1 MTTVAA
7 PRIMVVDD
15 TPQNL
20 RLLENL
26 LVERGYRVFALPSG
40 EMALRAAAKSPP
52 DLVLLDIDM
61 PGLNGFE
68 VCQKFKADRRLVEI
82 PIIFISALCDTA
94 DKVRAFEVGGV
105 DYVTKPIKFD
115 EVAARV
121 ATHLKIRALQASLE
135 DHNRHLQEI
144 VAAQVKK
151 ISESQMATIFALAK
165 LAENRDTDTG
175 EHLER
180 VQEYCRVLALGLQ
193 QSSCYSPV
201 ISDEFVAD
209 ICQAS
214 PLHDIGKVAIPDHVL
229 LKPGRLS
236 QEEFE
241 VMKAHAAIGAQT
253 LMAVLAR
260 YPENAFVRMGIDI
273 ARSHHERWDGK
284 GYPEGLAGADI
295 PLAARLMAVVDVYD
309 AFRSDRCYRRGL
321 DHEATRTIVLEG
333 RGTQFDPMITDKFL
347 ELEEAFRE
355 IFARTSRRQMLLAQA
370 LKASSPATTD
380 LLQPA
385 SMTGR

>member
-1 MTTVAA
+1 MPVAGEA
-7 PRIMVVDD
+7 RIMVVDD

-26 LVERGYRVFALPSG
+26 LNERGYRVFALPGG
-40 EMALRAAAKSPP
+40 EMALRAARKNPP
-52 DLVLLDIDM
+52 DLILLDIDM
-61 PGLNGFE
+61 PGMTGYE
-68 VCQKFKADRRLVEI
+68 VCEKLKADSSLAEI
-82 PIIFISALCDTA
+82 PVIFISALNETA

-105 DYVTKPIKFD
+105 DYVTKPIKFE

-135 DHNRHLQEI
+135 EHNRRLEQI
-144 VAAQVKK
+144 VAAQVRK

-180 VQEYCRVLALGLQ
+180 VQEYCRVLTVGIKEA
-193 QSSCYSPV
+193 SCYSRLV
-201 ISDEFVAD
+201 DDDFVAN

-214 PLHDIGKVAIPDHVL
+214 PLHDVGKVAIPDRVL
-229 LKPGRLS
+229 LKPGRLTAD
-236 QEEFE
+236 EFE
-241 VMKAHAAIGAQT
+241 IMKTHAPIGAQT

-260 YPENAFVRMGIDI
+260 YPDNTFVRMGIDI

-284 GYPEGLAGADI
+284 GYPEGLAGEDI

-309 AFRSDRCYRRGL
+309 AFRSDRCYREGL
-321 DHEATRTIVLEG
+321 DHVTTRGIVLEG
-333 RGTQFDPMITDKFL
+333 RATQFDPVVTDKFL
-347 ELEEAFRE
+347 ELEGVFRE
-355 IFARTSRRQMLLAQA
+355 IYARTSRKRLL
-370 LKASSPATTD
+370 LVP
-380 LLQPA
+380 
-385 SMTGR
+385 

>member
-1 MTTVAA
+1 
-7 PRIMVVDD
+7 MVVDD
-15 TPQNL
+15 MPQNL

-52 DLVLLDIDM
+52 DLVLLDVDM
-61 PGLNGFE
+61 PGLSGYE
-68 VCQKFKADRRLVEI
+68 VCERFKADRRLAEV
-82 PIIFISALCDTA
+82 PIIFISALCETA

-135 DHNRHLQEI
+135 EHNHHLQDI
-144 VAAQVKK
+144 VDAQVKK

-180 VQEYCRVLALGLQ
+180 VQEYCRVLAFGLQ
-193 QSSCYSPV
+193 QSSCYSQV
-201 ISDEFVAD
+201 VTDEFIAN

-229 LKPGRLS
+229 LKPGRLTS
-236 QEEFE
+236 EEFE

-260 YPENAFVRMGIDI
+260 YPENAFVVMGIDI

-284 GYPEGLAGADI
+284 GYPEGLAAEAI

-309 AFRSDRCYRRGL
+309 AFRSDRCYRSGL
-321 DHEATRTIVLEG
+321 DHPTTRRIVLEG

-347 ELEEAFRE
+347 ELEESFQE
-355 IFARTSRRQMLLAQA
+355 IFARASRRRLLLADA
-370 LKASSPATTD
+370 ESPAASPPITID
-380 LLQPA
+380 PLQPA
-385 SMTGR
+385 PTIYR

>member
-1 MTTVAA
+1 MSTESA
-7 PRIMVVDD
+7 RIMVVDD

-26 LVERGYRVFALPSG
+26 LSERGYRVFALPGG
-40 EMALRAAAKSPP
+40 EAALRAAFKNPP

-61 PGLNGFE
+61 PGLNGYE
-68 VCQKFKADRRLVEI
+68 VCERFKADPRLAEI
-82 PIIFISALCDTA
+82 PIVFISALGETS

-135 DHNRHLQEI
+135 DHNRRLEEI
-144 VAAQVKK
+144 VEAQVKK

-180 VQEYCRVLALGLQ
+180 VQEYCRVLAEGLQ
-193 QSSCYSPV
+193 ESSCYSALV
-201 ISDEFVAD
+201 TDEFITN

-214 PLHDIGKVAIPDHVL
+214 PLHDIGKVAIPDRVL
-229 LKPGRLS
+229 LKPGRLTE
-236 QEEFE
+236 EEFE
-241 VMKAHAAIGAQT
+241 VMKTHAAIGAET

-260 YPENAFVRMGIDI
+260 YSDNAFVRMGIEI
-273 ARSHHERWDGK
+273 AKSHHERWDGK
-284 GYPEGLAGADI
+284 GYPEGVAGEDI
-295 PLAARLMAVVDVYD
+295 PLAARLVAVADVYD
-309 AFRSDRCYRRGL
+309 AFRSDRCYRCGL
-321 DHEATRTIVLEG
+321 EHETTERIILEG
-333 RGTQFDPMITDKFL
+333 RATQFDPVITDKFQ
-347 ELEEAFRE
+347 ELSETFRH
-355 IFARTSRRQMLLAQA
+355 IYSRTSHRRIQQA
-370 LKASSPATTD
+370 EPAASLS
-380 LLQPA
+380 
-385 SMTGR
+385 G